1 MGNARQRARGR
12 QLASADTTAHPPEP
26 QRCQTGPERGR
37 ELLSG
42 GSGSPLGDTSNYRS
56 GSSEKFSQLNP
67 YRCISDFFF
76 FNYIATCQSKCVWSV
91 LYSPPSAEQWP
102 FAVQASV
109 ESWGTAPSTTAPRPC
124 AQARSLP
131 KANYSCWLM
140 LYVGKELIF
149 LCFRLHVIWN
159 PKYRFKAQARFLLE
173 FVGPEFGLG
182 KPCTSSPWMLW
193 NVSWRK
199 CCCNDAL
206 GCWHFHP
213 WNFFLSTEICHN
225 YVYSFH
231 YPVILFSDLKHPTAC
246 TCLTSSCEQC
256 WQAPCTE
263 GSPILCRAVCYF
275 SAAEHDHTD
284 TWIVSFKDEKS
295 SFFRSFLLNA

>member
-1 MGNARQRARGR
+1 MG
-12 QLASADTTAHPPEP
+12 T
-26 QRCQTGPERGR
+26 ERGQ

-42 GSGSPLGDTSNYRS
+42 GSGSPSGDTSNYQS
-56 GSSEKFSQLNP
+56 GSSEKFSRLNP
-67 YRCISDFFF
+67 YRCISDYFFF
-76 FNYIATCQSKCVWSV
+76 YYIATYQSKCVWSG
-91 LYSPPSAEQWP
+91 LYSPPSTEQWS
-102 FAVQASV
+102 FAVRASV
-109 ESWGTAPSTTAPRPC
+109 GSWGTAPSTTAPKPC

-140 LYVGKELIF
+140 SYVGKEFIF

-173 FVGPEFGLG
+173 FTGPEFGLG

-199 CCCNDAL
+199 CCCNGAL
-206 GCWHFHP
+206 GCWRFHLR
-213 WNFFLSTEICHN
+213 NFFLSTEICHN

-246 TCLTSSCEQC
+246 TCLTSSCERC

-263 GSPILCRAVCYF
+263 GSPILCRAVCCF
-275 SAAEHDHTD
+275 SAAEHDHTG